1 MSVRRWQRLFLMLP
15 AFLVGG
21 RPAHAHLM
29 NTGLGPFYDGLTH
42 PLLTPEDLLPV
53 LALTLLAGLR
63 GARCGRWVLFALP
76 PAWLA
81 GMTVGWAIVP
91 HAAAPWFTCALTIAL
106 GALVAADSGVPLP
119 AVVGCTLLLGLSHG
133 VENGA
138 GLAQTQSG
146 LMGLAGIACA
156 IFVVVALVT
165 GHVASLRAAWARLV
179 VRVAGSWIAAIGLL
193 MLGWSLRPPV
203 G

>member
-1 MSVRRWQRLFLMLP
+1 MFL
-15 AFLVGG
+15 AFW
-21 RPAHAHLM
+21 
-29 NTGLGPFYDGLTH
+29 F
-42 PLLTPEDLLPV
+42 
-53 LALTLLAGLR
+53 LASGMFQIIAALANHIPNR
-63 GARCGRWVLFALP
+63 
-76 PAWLA
+76 
-81 GMTVGWAIVP
+81 TWAI
-91 HAAAPWFTCALTIAL
+91 L
-106 GALVAADSGVPLP
+106 SGVIS
-119 AVVGCTLLLGLSHG
+119 LLLGLSHG